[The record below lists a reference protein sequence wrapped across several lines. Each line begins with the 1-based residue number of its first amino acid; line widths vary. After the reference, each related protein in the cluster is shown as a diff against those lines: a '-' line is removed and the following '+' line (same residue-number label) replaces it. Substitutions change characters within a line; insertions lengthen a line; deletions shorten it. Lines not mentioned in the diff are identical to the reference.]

1 MKKIVSLILV
11 SALLLSLSINVF
23 AAKEGSSIDNPVVFT
38 SDSFNMA
45 TLAKGET
52 LWFCYDNASLVDNGE
67 FARILSSNCQY
78 AYTINFNSVDY
89 TSDENG
95 FLNMRIED
103 DDHDGKYYFSITN
116 NATRK
121 INVFINFEAVP
132 TYVLT
137 GVNIVVGD
145 NNITYDSSAPAA
157 LYSFSTGNVDVT
169 DVDGNIVSTI
179 EGPGAGEYVFTVK
192 DSNGNKIDGVLLGNW
207 GTVGFPNDITG
218 DAKSNPFTWGSEEAD
233 ASFLL
238 GVSNV
243 TQDFVITVER
253 KGDYDDGVERV
264 VFEEYV
270 NVHTPSKFTMPE
282 GELVKIDISTQH
294 TLVLGN
300 DQFYHLDS
308 ADGPVVYVDLKRDDT
323 IDIFAAYNSAYGAI
337 TLKGTYINND
347 GVKCGYE
354 FINSMRPYAEAIDS
368 DGYYPMT
375 VDIENFVKY
384 YGAAQGWYREDL
396 SSITEIVN
404 GEYVPE
410 SAWLATAY
418 YLKTSENAGNNNSG
432 TIEGGNGSGGESSDK
447 IPGVGA
453 PEVGTESDG
462 TVKNPSTGNVSEN
475 NTTTESAPVT
485 SPQTGDNMSV
495 VIVIALVALAA
506 CVAIFVVRRK
516 TSK

>member
-1 MKKIVSLILV
+1 
-11 SALLLSLSINVF
+11 
-23 AAKEGSSIDNPVVFT
+23 
-38 SDSFNMA
+38 
-45 TLAKGET
+45 
-52 LWFCYDNASLVDNGE
+52 
-67 FARILSSNCQY
+67 
-78 AYTINFNSVDY
+78 
-89 TSDENG
+89 
-95 FLNMRIED
+95 
-103 DDHDGKYYFSITN
+103 
-116 NATRK
+116 
-121 INVFINFEAVP
+121 
-132 TYVLT
+132 
-137 GVNIVVGD
+137 
-145 NNITYDSSAPAA
+145 
-157 LYSFSTGNVDVT
+157 
-169 DVDGNIVSTI
+169 
-179 EGPGAGEYVFTVK
+179 
-192 DSNGNKIDGVLLGNW
+192 
-207 GTVGFPNDITG
+207 
-218 DAKSNPFTWGSEEAD
+218 
-233 ASFLL
+233 
-238 GVSNV
+238 
-243 TQDFVITVER
+243 
-253 KGDYDDGVERV
+253 
-264 VFEEYV
+264 
-270 NVHTPSKFTMPE
+270 MPE

-453 PEVGTESDG
+453 PEAGTESDG